1 MPTYNYCIVLPQNA
15 LLFAE
20 AAKSENI
27 SSFNI
32 ELCKEI
38 NVLHHQVQD
47 FHKRCKAF
55 NLLDDEQYDF
65 FEASV
70 PMGIIN
76 QLLKEI
82 NDLKEIVIKLS
93 EYQVK
98 FSTVAGQ
105 RRLYWYVLCNSLHI

>member
-1 MPTYNYCIVLPQNA
+1 M
-15 LLFAE
+15 
-20 AAKSENI
+20 
-27 SSFNI
+27 

-47 FHKRCKAF
+47 FHKRCEAF

-65 FEASV
+65 FEAAV
-70 PMGIIN
+70 PMSIIN

-82 NDLKEIVIKLS
+82 NDLKEIVVKLS

-105 RRLYWYVLCNSLHI
+105 RRLYWYVMLISLHGTYIIHYIL